1 LERAGTSSQAKRV
14 AVLERAPSAG
24 LVLGAIASV
33 QFGSALAATLF
44 ARIGPAGAVT
54 LRLAAAAVILAALWP
69 PSTRGRTRGEL
80 RLAII
85 FGLVLAGMNLSFY
98 EALHRIPLGI
108 AVAIEFVGPLGV
120 AIIGS
125 RRPLDLVWAAL
136 ATLGILALARGR
148 THGLDGVGI
157 ALALLAGVLW
167 GTYIVVNARVGR
179 AFAGASGLAFAMCA
193 GALALLPVG
202 IAGAGSRLLEPRSL
216 FPGIAVGILSS
227 VIPYSFELEALRRI
241 RTSVFGVLMS
251 LEPAV
256 AALAGFIVLGQG
268 MTARMIAGIALVS
281 IASVGASRRAAPAV
295 GGA

>member
-1 LERAGTSSQAKRV
+1 V
-14 AVLERAPSAG
+14 ALLERAPSAG

-44 ARIGPAGAVT
+44 SRIGPAGAVT
-54 LRLAAAAVILAALWP
+54 LRLTTAAVILAALWP
-69 PSTRGRTRGEL
+69 PRVRGRTRSEL
-80 RLAII
+80 RLAVF

-108 AVAIEFVGPLGV
+108 AVAIEFVGPLSV
-120 AIIGS
+120 ALIGS
-125 RRPLDLVWAAL
+125 RRAIDVLWAAL
-136 ATLGILALARGR
+136 AALGIVALTRGDVQAI
-148 THGLDGVGI
+148 DGVGV
-157 ALALLAGVLW
+157 ALALLAGALW
-167 GTYIVVNARVGR
+167 GTYIILNARVGR
-179 AFAGASGLAFAMCA
+179 TFAGSTGLALAMCA

-202 IAGAGSRLLEPRSL
+202 IASAGARLLEPGSL
-216 FPGIAVGILSS
+216 LPGVAVGVLSS

-268 MTARMIAGIALVS
+268 MTARMVGGIALVS
-281 IASVGASRRAAPAV
+281 IASLGASRRAAPAV
-295 GGA
+295 GGS

>member
-1 LERAGTSSQAKRV
+1 MTL
-14 AVLERAPSAG
+14 LERAPSPG

-44 ARIGPAGAVT
+44 SRIGPAGAVT
-54 LRLAAAAVILAALWP
+54 LRLTAAALILAALWP
-69 PSTRGRTRGEL
+69 PRTSGLTRAEL
-80 RLAII
+80 RLAAL

-108 AVAIEFVGPLGV
+108 AVAIEFVGPLSV
-120 AIIGS
+120 AIVGS
-125 RRPLDLVWAAL
+125 RRALDVLWAGLAAL
-136 ATLGILALARGR
+136 GIVALTRGGVR
-148 THGLDGVGI
+148 GIDGLGVG
-157 ALALLAGVLW
+157 LALLAGALW
-167 GTYIVVNARVGR
+167 GTYIIVNARVGR
-179 AFAGASGLAFAMCA
+179 AFAGSTGLSLAMCV

-202 IAGAGSRLLEPRSL
+202 IASAGSRLLEPRSL
-216 FPGIAVGILSS
+216 LPGIAVGVLSS

-241 RTSVFGVLMS
+241 STSVFGVLMS

-268 MTARMIAGIALVS
+268 MTARMTVGIALVS
-281 IASVGASRRAAPAV
+281 IASVGASRNAAPAV